1 MKAITE
7 EKKMN
12 TDTYDKLKEIIID
25 TLSFDGDEIRPD
37 SDFFKDLK
45 ADSLDV
51 VELMMAVEENFG
63 ITVPD
68 EELPNLHTVE
78 SVVKYIDDHKEN

>member
-1 MKAITE
+1 MDTF
-7 EKKMN
+7 EKV
-12 TDTYDKLKEIIID
+12 KEIIID
-25 TLSFDGDEIRPD
+25 TLSFDGEEIRPG

-63 ITVPD
+63 ISIPD

-78 SVVKYIDDHKEN
+78 SVVKYIEDHQEN

>member
-1 MKAITE
+1 MTF
-7 EKKMN
+7 
-12 TDTYDKLKEIIID
+12 DKVKEIIID
-25 TLSFDGDEIRPD
+25 TLNFDGDEIKPE

-63 ITVPD
+63 VTIPD

-78 SVVKYIDDHKEN
+78 SVVKYIDEHPAE

>member
-1 MKAITE
+1 
-7 EKKMN
+7 MN
-12 TDTYDKLKEIIID
+12 MDTFEKLKEIIID
-25 TLSFDGDEIRPD
+25 TLSFDGDEIKPE

-45 ADSLDV
+45 AESLDV

-78 SVVKYIDDHKEN
+78 SVVAYIDAHKED

>member
-1 MKAITE
+1 MTIRRMEMDTF
-7 EKKMN
+7 EKV
-12 TDTYDKLKEIIID
+12 KEIIID
-25 TLSFDGDEIRPD
+25 TLSFDGDEIRPE

-51 VELMMAVEENFG
+51 VELMMALEENFG
-63 ITVPD
+63 ISIPD

-78 SVVKYIDDHKEN
+78 SVVKYIEDHKED

>member
-1 MKAITE
+1 MKMDTF
-7 EKKMN
+7 EKV
-12 TDTYDKLKEIIID
+12 KEIIID
-25 TLSFDGDEIRPD
+25 TLSFDGDEIRPE

-51 VELMMAVEENFG
+51 VELMMALEENFG
-63 ITVPD
+63 ISIPD

-78 SVVKYIDDHKEN
+78 NVVKYIEDHKED

>member
-1 MKAITE
+1 MTF
-7 EKKMN
+7 
-12 TDTYDKLKEIIID
+12 DKVKEIIID
-25 TLSFDGDEIRPD
+25 TLNFDADEIKPE

-63 ITVPD
+63 VTIPD

-78 SVVKYIDDHKEN
+78 SVVHYIDEHPAA